1 MWSRVWKRFLRQRL
15 SLIGGGLIIVILL
28 VAALSPVLAPCDPR
42 AQHWGKEYLRPDSRF
57 LLGTDALGRDVLSQ
71 LIWGTRTSL
80 LVALGGVIVAGVI
93 GTMLGAVTGYFGG
106 RIDQA
111 GSMVTDTIMTLP
123 VFFFLIVVAA
133 VLSVRSL
140 PIMAMAIGLIDWPMM
155 ARVVRS
161 QSMSLRERLYIEA
174 ARAQGVREMVILL
187 RHIMPNLI
195 APITVV
201 STLSMARYI
210 LYEAALAFLGLSD
223 PQAVSWGSLLA
234 QGRSVMYTAWWL
246 TIFPGFMIFI
256 TVLGFNLGGDG
267 LRDAFDIRL
276 QERG

>member
-1 MWSRVWKRFLRQRL
+1 MWSRVSKRFLRQRL
-15 SLIGGGLIIVILL
+15 SLIGVGLIIIITLL
-28 VAALSPVLAPCDPR
+28 AALSPILAPYDPR
-42 AQHWGKEYLRPDSRF
+42 LQHWGKEYVQPNDHF
-57 LLGTDALGRDVLSQ
+57 PLGTDALGRDVLSQ
-71 LIWGTRTSL
+71 LIWGARTSL
-80 LVALGGVIVAGVI
+80 LVALGGAIVAGII
-93 GTMLGAVTGYFGG
+93 GTVLGAVTGYLGG
-106 RIDQA
+106 RIDRA

-123 VFFFLIVVAA
+123 VFFFLIVVAS

-161 QSMSLRERLYIEA
+161 QAMSLRERVYIEA

-187 RHIMPNLI
+187 RHVLPNLM

-223 PQAVSWGSLLA
+223 PQAISWGSLLA

-246 TIFPGFMIFI
+246 TIFPGLMIFI

-267 LRDAFDIRL
+267 LRDALDIRL